1 MIDLDQLIPG
11 QSRWKWEDALLH
23 RQWKCSVFPTNE
35 QYSNIIKM
43 ARILEWVENR
53 VKQPLTITDFLRVNA
68 YNSLVGGSPNSS
80 HIQGQAV
87 DFVVFGRPSPDIRQ
101 LLLPELD
108 RLQIRMENKDTPHVH
123 IDCKPVQAGGSR
135 YFIP

>member
-11 QSRWKWEDALLH
+11 QSRWKWEDAVLH

-53 VKQPLTITDFLRVNA
+53 VKQPLTITDWLRVPA
-68 YNSLVGGSPNSS
+68 YNVLVGGSPSS
-80 HIQGQAV
+80 AHMLGMAV

-101 LLLPELD
+101 LLIPELD
-108 RLQIRMENKDTPHVH
+108 RLQIRMENKETVHVH
-123 IDCKPVQAGGSR
+123 IDVKSPGPNGNRFFV
-135 YFIP
+135 P